1 MQSDAFSVLGVPVT
15 ASHRELIDRYHFVRH
30 SLDRILSRSKDGAL
44 EFATQCSSEVDQ
56 AFQTLSDE
64 DSRIQLTRQLQDQVI
79 ERKPQPESYLA
90 KALLDYPTSAITAF
104 YEGAVDD
111 LKILQYR
118 SPNNIA
124 IITETLHDLNLAY
137 LYVWTDQ
144 SGGGGGQS
152 VKVPRSPHPSPSD
165 REAEALPDLGLS
177 TIP

>member
-1 MQSDAFSVLGVPVT
+1 MQSDAFSILGVPVT
-15 ASHRELIDRYHFVRH
+15 ASHSEVIYQYRFVKQ
-30 SLDRILSRSKDGAL
+30 SLDRILSRSKDKAL
-44 EFATQCSSEVDQ
+44 DFATECSTEVDQ

-64 DSRIQLTRQLQDQVI
+64 DTRTQLTRQLQEQVI

-90 KALLDYPTSAITAF
+90 QTLLAYPTSAITAF
-104 YEGAVDD
+104 YESAVDD

-118 SPNNIA
+118 SLNNIE

-152 VKVPRSPHPSPSD
+152 VKVPRSPSPLPPD
-165 REAEALPDLGLS
+165 REAEALPDIGLS